1 MFILPYALVLAL
13 WRVEDAIDVTDILP
27 DGLLNE
33 LSTEEDDDK
42 KKPQEDTDVS
52 SRFNLTFKVKLQ

>member
-42 KKPQEDTDVS
+42 KNPKKTQM
-52 SRFNLTFKVKLQ
+52 